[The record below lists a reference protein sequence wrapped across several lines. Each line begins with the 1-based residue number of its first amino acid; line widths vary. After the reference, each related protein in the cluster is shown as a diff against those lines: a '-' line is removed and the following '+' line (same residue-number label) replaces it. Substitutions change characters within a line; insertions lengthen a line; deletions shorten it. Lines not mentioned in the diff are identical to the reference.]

1 MKKEYKL
8 ATFVFI
14 VFVLTTGFLVY
25 RYETLLRKAKDNDT
39 LFQPVEGGT
48 AIATKYSAPE
58 IIGLIRKSKEYL
70 GDSVTIFEN
79 GEITSTNGKFQGTLK
94 AVITSDANMEL
105 VKSNMQYN
113 KLPLQYNIYVLAAT
127 FYRQQYPTEFTDQS
141 PGKQQ

>member
-25 RYETLLRKAKDNDT
+25 RYETLLRKAKANDT
-39 LFQPVEGGT
+39 LFKPVEGG
-48 AIATKYSAPE
+48 AAVATKYSAPE
-58 IIGLIRKSKEYL
+58 IIALIKKSKEYL

-79 GEITSTNGKFQGTLK
+79 GEMTSTNGKFQGTLK

-113 KLPLQYNIYVLAAT
+113 KLPLQYNIYVLAAA

-141 PGKQQ
+141 PGKQ